1 MTPSLVVRRNR
12 PTSTK
17 TCKVD
22 ELIYKAEIK
31 TDSDWIKRSFTD
43 RHTAHEADMEEVS
56 HEWDEFNENKPL
68 WMQKSEDATNEGLYQ
83 SLSNAKTNASC
94 EG

>member
-1 MTPSLVVRRNR
+1 M
-12 PTSTK
+12 STK

-43 RHTAHEADMEEVS
+43 RHTAHEAEMEEVS
-56 HEWDEFNENKPL
+56 HEWAEFNEDKPL
-68 WMQKSEDATNEGLYQ
+68 WMQKSEDVTNEGLYQ
-83 SLSNAKTNASC
+83 SLSNTNKRVS
-94 EG
+94 

>member
-1 MTPSLVVRRNR
+1 M
-12 PTSTK
+12 
-17 TCKVD
+17 D

-56 HEWDEFNENKPL
+56 HEWDELNENTPL
-68 WMQKSEDATNEGLYQ
+68 WVQKSEDVTNEGLYQ
-83 SLSNAKTNASC
+83 SLSNTKTNASC
-94 EG
+94 GG

>member
-1 MTPSLVVRRNR
+1 M
-12 PTSTK
+12 STK

-43 RHTAHEADMEEVS
+43 RHTAHEAEMEDVS

-68 WMQKSEDATNEGLYQ
+68 WMQKSEAVTNEGLYKF
-83 SLSNAKTNASC
+83 LSTRKNKRVS
-94 EG
+94 